1 MKMCRAVSWIVA
13 IMLAAVF
20 HPLANAQSAS
30 DSATPNQTQ
39 TQSQSQSPT
48 PQHPAQLFSSRS
60 ATMQFDLA
68 YHRPTEREKLKT
80 YAFDAVG
87 PYAFLGSAFSAGI
100 AQYETADKAHNAG
113 IP

>member
-1 MKMCRAVSWIVA
+1 MKMCRSVSWILAV
-13 IMLAAVF
+13 MLAAVF
-20 HPLANAQSAS
+20 QPFANAQSSS
-30 DSATPNQTQ
+30 DSAAPNQTQ
-39 TQSQSQSPT
+39 TPTQTQSPT
-48 PQHPAQLFSSRS
+48 PQQPAQLSSSRS
-60 ATMQFDLA
+60 ASMQFDLA